1 MARTDY
7 LIESRNEMSAFLTA
21 AKRNGKEG
29 RVFLARTTDGAKTWN
44 FVSWIGP
51 EPDGFAIMPSSVRLS
66 KSRIITMLRR
76 KEGAEHW
83 IDSWVTDDNGASWKF
98 LNRPVPSTGG
108 SVGNPPSLL
117 MMKDGRLSLIYGYRS
132 EPYGIRARLSSDKGL
147 TWSSEIILRSDAGCW
162 DLGYPRS
169 VQRPDG
175 KIVTAYYYNDSP
187 DKERYIAA
195 TVWDPPPTTSTTSRL
210 VRP

>member
-29 RVFLARTTDGAKTWN
+29 RVFMARTTDGAKTWK

-51 EPDGFAIMPSSVRLS
+51 EPDGFTIMPSSVRLS
-66 KSRIITMLRR
+66 KTRILTTLRR
-76 KEGAEHW
+76 KEGPEHF
-83 IDSWVTDDNGASWKF
+83 IDAWTTDDNGSSWSF

-132 EPYGIRARLSSDKGL
+132 EPYGMRARLTNDKGL
-147 TWSSEIILRSDAGCW
+147 TWSDEIVLRDDAGCW

-175 KIVTAYYYNDSP
+175 KIVAVYYYNDDP
-187 DKERYIAA
+187 NRERYIAA
-195 TVWDPPPTTSTTSRL
+195 TIWNPPPGSRNTQL
-210 VRP
+210 VRS